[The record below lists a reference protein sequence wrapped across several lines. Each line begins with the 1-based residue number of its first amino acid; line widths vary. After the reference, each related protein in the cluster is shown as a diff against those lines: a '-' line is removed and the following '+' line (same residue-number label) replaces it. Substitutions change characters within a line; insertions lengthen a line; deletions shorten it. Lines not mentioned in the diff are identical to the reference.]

1 MNVNSTL
8 KDFYRTQ
15 MWNEYT
21 KLGDKFEAYK
31 EIVDWGRMFVEDK
44 VLVETQNK
52 NARSEKED
60 DYNKQTIY
68 FIIHKDA
75 PELVKKAISI
85 LEYAGIV
92 VLHTAGYKIRGNIY
106 NRYQI
111 NMGIVAA
118 STSESDLSTYIN
130 KLRKGLSIKIVTEYG
145 ANSVAFKELEQIK
158 NNINLDDGGIDL
170 QTLLN
175 KPIDILDIYEYQKA
189 EIKKKGFCKLVDIL
203 NASEADLQK
212 ARLIGPKRARNIYNL
227 SMNALLEYIN
237 RLSES

>member
-92 VLHTAGYKIRGNIY
+92 V
-106 NRYQI
+106 
-111 NMGIVAA
+111 
-118 STSESDLSTYIN
+118 
-130 KLRKGLSIKIVTEYG
+130 
-145 ANSVAFKELEQIK
+145 
-158 NNINLDDGGIDL
+158 
-170 QTLLN
+170 
-175 KPIDILDIYEYQKA
+175 
-189 EIKKKGFCKLVDIL
+189 
-203 NASEADLQK
+203 
-212 ARLIGPKRARNIYNL
+212 
-227 SMNALLEYIN
+227 
-237 RLSES
+237 

>member
-21 KLGDKFEAYK
+21 K
-31 EIVDWGRMFVEDK
+31 FVEDK

-118 STSESDLSTYIN
+118 STSELDLSSYIN
-130 KLRKGLSIKIVTEYG
+130 KNSYRIWCKFCSIQRIGT
-145 ANSVAFKELEQIK
+145 NKE
-158 NNINLDDGGIDL
+158 
-170 QTLLN
+170 
-175 KPIDILDIYEYQKA
+175 
-189 EIKKKGFCKLVDIL
+189 
-203 NASEADLQK
+203 
-212 ARLIGPKRARNIYNL
+212 
-227 SMNALLEYIN
+227 
-237 RLSES
+237 